1 MKWLHLQRR
10 VRKSEGRGPRPRH
23 PGCLGMALL
32 LSLMVGM
39 PVGEVHSQEKPG
51 TRRARPTAPPPPVQ
65 KTPEPAEDY
74 RYPTVKD
81 RRDPLEP
88 LIKEPPKVADAKPKC
103 GPGSSSGRA
112 PGPLE
117 RFDFSALKLVGI
129 VWGELGRKALIKA
142 PDGKSYFATVDTYM
156 GKYCG
161 KVIAVENDQLVIEE
175 LYVDAEGKEVPKT
188 LNIPLR
194 RKDKKEG

>member
-1 MKWLHLQRR
+1 MKWLQLQRR
-10 VRKSEGRGPRPRH
+10 AQKSEVRGARPRPAWS
-23 PGCLGMALL
+23 LGVALL
-32 LSLMVGM
+32 LSLTVSLTL
-39 PVGEVHSQEKPG
+39 GEVHSQEKPG
-51 TRRARPTAPPPPVQ
+51 PRRARPTVPPPPAQ
-65 KTPEPAEDY
+65 QTPEPAEDY
-74 RYPTVKD
+74 RYNVQG

-88 LIKEPPKVADAKPKC
+88 LVKEVKIADAKPKC
-103 GPGSSSGRA
+103 GPGSSPGRA
-112 PGPLE
+112 LGPLE

-142 PDGKSYFATVDTYM
+142 PDGKSYFATVNTYM

-161 KVIAVENDQLVIEE
+161 KVIAVDNDQLVIEE

>member
-10 VRKSEGRGPRPRH
+10 ARKSEVWGPRPRH
-23 PGCLGMALL
+23 PWCLGVALL
-32 LSLMVGM
+32 LSLMVGV
-39 PVGEVHSQEKPG
+39 PVGGVHSQEKPG
-51 TRRARPTAPPPPVQ
+51 TRRARPTAAPPPVQ
-65 KTPEPAEDY
+65 KTQEPVEDY
-74 RYPTVKD
+74 RYPNVKD

-88 LIKEPPKVADAKPKC
+88 LVKEVKIADAKPKC
-103 GPGSSSGRA
+103 APGSAPGRTL
-112 PGPLE
+112 GPLE

-161 KVIAVENDQLVIEE
+161 KVIAVQNDQLVIEE

-188 LNIPLR
+188 LSIPLR

>member
-10 VRKSEGRGPRPRH
+10 LEKSEVRGPGPRH
-23 PGCLGMALL
+23 PWCLGVALL
-32 LSLMVGM
+32 LSLLIGVLVGG
-39 PVGEVHSQEKPG
+39 VYSQEQSG
-51 TRRARPTAPPPPVQ
+51 TRRVRPTAPPPPVEKAQ
-65 KTPEPAEDY
+65 EPAEDY
-74 RYPTVKD
+74 RYNVQG

-88 LIKEPPKVADAKPKC
+88 LLKEVKIADAKPKC
-103 GPGSSSGRA
+103 APGSAPGRA

-161 KVIAVENDQLVIEE
+161 KVIAVQNDQLVIEE